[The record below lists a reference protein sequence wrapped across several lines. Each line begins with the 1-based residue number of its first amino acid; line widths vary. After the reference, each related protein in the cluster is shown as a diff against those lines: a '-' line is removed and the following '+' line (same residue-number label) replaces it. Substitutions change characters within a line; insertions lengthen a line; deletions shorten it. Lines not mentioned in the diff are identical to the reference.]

1 MKFKDPL
8 AAMRE
13 PSTIR
18 ARCAAVTRAVE
29 QGRSGHFKLDRSLL
43 PQVARRVATLTRE
56 RFADLKIPYHSRW
69 RHFEAGGV
77 DRKGE
82 LDTLLAGRSAADVA
96 RARIDLTVVSVLLDA
111 GAGAKW
117 HFVERPEL
125 DALAL
130 PVHRQK
136 GADLLAMLGAAT
148 GVAKER
154 AATPAPQA
162 DGAGLAGAA
171 AALDAVPEAVPEAA
185 PDALPGTTADLP
197 ARSAAGPAE
206 DRPPEKTP
214 ERTPETAPEKAPEK
228 APARA
233 TFTRSEGLGV
243 ASFRAFVAGVFSSD
257 PADPLRVD
265 ALALKRLDA
274 AALRAVFQ
282 ASPSNPL
289 VGLEGRAAL
298 LTRLGEVLQAQ
309 ATALGGPARPG
320 RLYDTLTD
328 GGQRTE
334 VAAADILREL
344 VTGYA
349 PIWTSGSRVLGLP
362 AGDVWPHLWAGS
374 DTVVARPALARD
386 SAASSPPQPGQPDM
400 ATAGW
405 VPFHKLS
412 QWLTYSLLEP
422 FEWADIRVTGLDSL
436 TGLPEYRNG
445 GLLLDGGVIV
455 PRDARDLTKT
465 WKPASEFVIE
475 WRALTVTLLDELA
488 VLVRQELG
496 VSAEQMPL
504 ACILE
509 GGTWAAGRQIARE
522 RREGGAPPVQI
533 DSDGTVF

>member
-1 MKFKDPL
+1 MPFRDPL
-8 AAMRE
+8 AALRE
-13 PSTIR
+13 SATIR

-29 QGRSGHFKLDRSLL
+29 QGRSGHFKLDRSAL
-43 PQVARRVATLTRE
+43 PAVAQRVAALTRE
-56 RFADLKIPYHSRW
+56 RFPDLKIPYHSRW

-82 LDTLLAGRSAADVA
+82 LDALLAGRTPAEVA

-111 GAGAKW
+111 GAGPQW
-117 HFVERPEL
+117 RYTERPEL

-136 GADLLAMLGAAT
+136 GEDLLAMLGAAT
-148 GVAKER
+148 GGGKTKAAGED
-154 AATPAPQA
+154 APEAGADTATPAGTAAQ
-162 DGAGLAGAA
+162 GAA
-171 AALDAVPEAVPEAA
+171 AGR
-185 PDALPGTTADLP
+185 PGQPGLSECA
-197 ARSAAGPAE
+197 SFG
-206 DRPPEKTP
+206 
-214 ERTPETAPEKAPEK
+214 
-228 APARA
+228 
-233 TFTRSEGLGV
+233 RSEGLGV

-298 LTRLGEVLQAQ
+298 LARLGEVLQAQ
-309 ATALGGPARPG
+309 AQAEGGEARPS
-320 RLYDTLTD
+320 RLYDQLTEH
-328 GGQRTE
+328 GQRTE
-334 VAAADILREL
+334 LTAGEILRTL

-349 PIWTSGSRVLGLP
+349 PIWTSGNRVLGLP
-362 AGDVWPHLWAGS
+362 AGDVWPHLWAGAQTTA
-374 DTVVARPALARD
+374 DGL
-386 SAASSPPQPGQPDM
+386 QPDR
-400 ATAGW
+400 ATGGW

-422 FEWADIRVTGLDSL
+422 FEWAGVRVTGLDAL

-445 GLLLDGGVIV
+445 GLLLDAGVIV
-455 PRDARDLTKT
+455 PRDARDLAKT

-488 VLVRQELG
+488 VLVRQALG